1 MGAVSRAATPLAL
14 AIVFAGLLAS
24 EVRAAPAPAHVAS
37 AVDSAFRPLLV
48 KYDVPGIAVAV
59 TVDGRDYFFAY
70 GVAAK
75 ATGVPVT
82 KDTLFEI
89 GSVSKIFTAT
99 LACYAQ
105 ALGALSLDDHPS
117 RYMPNLRG
125 SPIDAVSLLNLGTFT
140 AGGLPLQL
148 PDSVRGDAGMV
159 AYFKRWKPA
168 SEPGTQRKYS
178 NPSIGLL
185 GHVAALALREKF
197 ADAVE
202 SKIFPALGLR
212 HSYIH
217 VPAAAMDSYAW
228 GTDKAGKAIRVRPG
242 MFDAEA
248 YGVKSSAADMIR
260 LVEAN
265 IRPETLAPA
274 IRRAVEGTQV
284 GYFKSGEL
292 VQGLG
297 WEQYPYPVTR
307 ERLLAGNADTMAYDA
322 HTATRLAPPRAPSMP
337 TLFNKTG
344 STNGFAAY
352 VVFVPQTRIGLV
364 MLANRNFPIAARVT
378 AAYAVLEALAGATP

>member
-1 MGAVSRAATPLAL
+1 MSVIARMTKAVAVASALVGTLMAAATVDPLQA
-14 AIVFAGLLAS
+14 
-24 EVRAAPAPAHVAS
+24 
-37 AVDSAFRPLLV
+37 AVDSAFRPLLA

-59 TVDGRDYFFAY
+59 SVGGRDYFFTY

-75 ATGVPVT
+75 STGAPVT

-105 ALGALSLDDHPS
+105 VLGALSLDDHPS
-117 RYMPNLRG
+117 RFMPQLRG
-125 SPIDAVSLLNLGTFT
+125 SPIDAASLLNLGTFT

-148 PDSVRGDAGMV
+148 PDRVRDEAGMV
-159 AYFKRWKPA
+159 SYFKQWNPSA
-168 SEPGTQRKYS
+168 APGAQRKYS

-185 GHVAALALREKF
+185 GHVTALALRETF

-202 SKIFPALGLR
+202 SKIFPALGLH
-212 HSYIH
+212 HSYIQ
-217 VPAAAMDSYAW
+217 VPAAETDAYAW
-228 GTDKAGKAIRVRPG
+228 GTDKAGRPTRVHPG
-242 MFDAEA
+242 VFDAEA

-297 WEQYPYPVTR
+297 WEQYPYAVTR
-307 ERLLAGNADTMAYDA
+307 ERLLAGNGDTMAYEA
-322 HTATRLAPPRAPSMP
+322 HPATRLAPSRTPSA
-337 TLFNKTG
+337 TLFDKTG
-344 STNGFAAY
+344 STNGFGAY
-352 VVFVPQTRIGLV
+352 VAFVPQKRIGLV

-378 AAYAVLEALAGATP
+378 AAYAVLAAAAAATR

>member
-1 MGAVSRAATPLAL
+1 MSFATALICLCLQAA
-14 AIVFAGLLAS
+14 G
-24 EVRAAPAPAHVAS
+24 VRAAEDQSSVTA
-37 AVDSAFRPLLV
+37 AVESAFRPLLA
-48 KYDVPGIAVAV
+48 KYEVPGIAIAV
-59 TVDGRDYFFAY
+59 TVRGRDYFFAY

-75 ATGVPVT
+75 ATGAPVT

-105 ALGALSLDDHPS
+105 ALGAVSFEDHPS
-117 RYMPNLRG
+117 RFMPELRG
-125 SPIDAVSLLNLGTFT
+125 SPIDAASLLDLGTFT
-140 AGGLPLQL
+140 AGGLPLQF
-148 PDSVRGDAGMV
+148 PESVRSKTGMV
-159 AYFKRWKPA
+159 AYFKDWKPEA
-168 SEPGTQRKYS
+168 APGTQRRYS

-185 GHVAALALREKF
+185 GHVTALALRQTF

-202 SKIFPALGLR
+202 SRIFSALGLR
-212 HSYIH
+212 HSYID

-228 GTDKAGKAIRVRPG
+228 GTDKAGKPIRVRPG
-242 MFDAEA
+242 AFDAEA

-265 IRPETLAPA
+265 IHPEALPPA

-284 GYFKSGEL
+284 GYFKSGDL

-322 HTATRLAPPRAPSMP
+322 HPATRLAPSRTPSAA

-344 STNGFAAY
+344 STDGFAAY
-352 VVFVPQTRIGLV
+352 VVFVPQKRIGLV
-364 MLANRNFPIAARVT
+364 MLANRNFPVAARVT
-378 AAYAVLEALAGATP
+378 AAYAVLNALAAAGP